1 MSQSLQFWEMASG
14 SSEVKRQ
21 LLQLRLRRLT
31 EIPPSPLLHRLHMLV
46 ISCLTCAEI
55 RRRLK
60 RKECGKMCV
69 RVRERERVWVRKRYR
84 EENTGST
91 VEI

>member
-31 EIPPSPLLHRLHMLV
+31 EIPPPLSPVTPASHVSHQLPYLCRNSTAIEEKGMR
-46 ISCLTCAEI
+46 EN
-55 RRRLK
+55 
-60 RKECGKMCV
+60 V
-69 RVRERERVWVRKRYR
+69 RESESEREREGEMESV
-84 EENTGST
+84 
-91 VEI
+91 